1 MKKSWKESTFVEKIA
16 AILSII
22 ICLSVVVL
30 AILQIFDIW
39 STSINL
45 LVPLL
50 GVNMLLQAFVQW
62 KVNRGVS
69 IFSVCVG
76 GFIFICAI
84 VVFFVR

>member
-22 ICLSVVVL
+22 ICLAVVVL
-30 AILQIFDIW
+30 AILQIFKVW
-39 STSINL
+39 STSIDL

-50 GVNMLLQAFVQW
+50 GVNMLLQAFIQW
-62 KVNRGVS
+62 KVNRWVS
-69 IFSVCVG
+69 IFSLCVS

-84 VVFFVR
+84 VIFFVR